1 MAKLTITAGL
11 GIARAPPHQKV
22 GDSYTFHI
30 TPARIRAT
38 PRRAVVRGLLS
49 ALATGE
55 WKDIDYKTY
64 VARKTTLSKGM
75 IPPVAAVV
83 AAKLSE
89 AYPSELKDQTAATFM
104 AKRKTRHVAAAAA
117 IARGAEA
124 AKKLGVSIAALK

>member
-38 PRRAVVRGLLS
+38 PRRAVVRGILAKIAS
-49 ALATGE
+49 AE
-55 WKDIDYKTY
+55 FKDISFSEYLS
-64 VARKTTLSKGM
+64 RKITLSRGM

-83 AAKLSE
+83 AEKLPKE
-89 AYPSELKDQTAATFM
+89 YPDSLRKQTQDAFM
-104 AKRKTRHVAAAAA
+104 AKRKTRHAAAAGV
-117 IARGAEA
+117 IARGEA
-124 AKKLGVSIAALK
+124 ALRVLA